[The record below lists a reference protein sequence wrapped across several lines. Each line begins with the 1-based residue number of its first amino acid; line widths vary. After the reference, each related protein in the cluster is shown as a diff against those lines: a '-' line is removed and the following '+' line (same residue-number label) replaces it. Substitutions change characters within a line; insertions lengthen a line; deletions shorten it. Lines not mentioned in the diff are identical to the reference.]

1 MNFAEFQQSQERI
14 LRERESVLDCAET
27 NLYRALAR
35 LSPPATPPPSTTIH
49 RCHLA
54 TEWVACFG
62 FAHET
67 ARRALVSCG
76 VRDSLA
82 ILFQHYAGANSRLW
96 LPRDNYPVYAELARS
111 AGLTTSEFPTLNEI
125 VWPDAKPANAAEI
138 LLLTNPLKPAGC
150 WLNSRD
156 VQQLEAWLAQ
166 DARRRLLLDAVYTF
180 GTEFHPTTLRLLK
193 TRQAILLHS
202 VTKGWLHPRLFGVAL
217 VPEADFATL
226 APVFR
231 AKPPPQPNLSRAREL
246 LTQHRATPAAV
257 ATALACAREKFAAA
271 MPQTIQLPQSGDAP
285 GYFFPVDAPWQILL
299 DRHGILGL
307 PASVFGSQREDITI
321 LSSLK
326 FAA

>member
-1 MNFAEFQQSQERI
+1 MNFAEFQQSREKI

-27 NLYRALAR
+27 NLYRALAC
-35 LSPPATPPPSTTIH
+35 LAPPTFPPPSTTIH
-49 RCHLA
+49 RCHVA
-54 TEWVACFG
+54 AEWAECFG
-62 FAHET
+62 FANET

-111 AGLTTSEFPTLNEI
+111 AELATSEFPTLNDI
-125 VWPDAKPANAAEI
+125 LWPDATPASYAEI
-138 LLLTNPLKPAGC
+138 LLVTNPLKPTGR

-156 VQQLEAWLAQ
+156 VQQLEVWLAQ
-166 DARRRLLLDAVYTF
+166 DASRRLLLDAVYTF

-217 VPEADFATL
+217 VPEADFAML

-231 AKPPPQPNLSRAREL
+231 AKPPPPNLSHAREL

-257 ATALACAREKFAAA
+257 ATALACTREKFAAA
-271 MPQTIQLPQSGDAP
+271 MPQTIQLPACGDAP
-285 GYFFPVDAPWQILL
+285 GYFFPVSAPWQILL

>member
-1 MNFAEFQQSQERI
+1 MNFAEFQQSRGKI

-35 LSPPATPPPSTTIH
+35 LVPPTSPPPTATIH

-54 TEWVACFG
+54 AEWAECFG
-62 FAHET
+62 ITNET
-67 ARRALVSCG
+67 ARRVLVSCG

-82 ILFQHYAGANSRLW
+82 ILFQHYAGANCRLW
-96 LPRDNYPVYAELARS
+96 IPGDNYPVYSDLARA
-111 AGLTTSEFPTLNEI
+111 AGLATSEFPTLNEI
-125 VWPDAKPANAAEI
+125 IWPDANPASAGEV
-138 LLLTNPLKPAGC
+138 LLVTNPLKPAGR

-166 DARRRLLLDAVYTF
+166 DARRRLLLDAVYAF
-180 GTEFHPTTLRLLK
+180 GTEFHPTTLRLLE

-202 VTKGWLHPRLFGVAL
+202 VTKGWLLPRLFGVAL
-217 VPEADFATL
+217 VPEADFITL

-231 AKPPPQPNLSRAREL
+231 AKPPSQQNLSRAREL

-257 ATALACAREKFAAA
+257 ATALACARKQFVAA
-271 MPQTIQLPQSGDAP
+271 MPQTIQLPTGGDAP
-285 GYFFPVDAPWQILL
+285 GYFFPVGVPWQTLL
-299 DRHGILGL
+299 DRHGVLGL
-307 PASVFGSQREDITI
+307 PASVFGSQREDIAI

-326 FAA
+326 FTA

>member
-1 MNFAEFQQSQERI
+1 MNFAEFQQSREQI
-14 LRERESVLDCAET
+14 LRARESVLDCAET
-27 NLYRALAR
+27 NLYHALVR
-35 LSPPATPPPSTTIH
+35 LAPQTSPSPSTTIH

-54 TEWVACFG
+54 AEWAQCFG
-62 FAHET
+62 FANET
-67 ARRALVSCG
+67 AGRALVSSG

-82 ILFQHYAGANSRLW
+82 ILFQHYAGAKFRLW
-96 LPRDNYPVYAELARS
+96 LPSDNYPVYAELART
-111 AGLTTSEFPTLNEI
+111 AGLTISEFPTLNEI
-125 VWPDAKPANAAEI
+125 VWPDATPASTAEI
-138 LLLTNPLKPAGC
+138 LLVTNPLKPAGR
-150 WLNSRD
+150 WLNSLD

-180 GTEFHPTTLRLLK
+180 GTEFNPTTLHLLK
-193 TRQAILLHS
+193 TQQAILLHS

-231 AKPPPQPNLSRAREL
+231 AKPPSQPNLSRAREL
-246 LTQHRATPAAV
+246 LTQYRATPAAV
-257 ATALACAREKFAAA
+257 ATALACAREKFSATI
-271 MPQTIQLPQSGDAP
+271 PQTIQLPAFGDAP
-285 GYFFPVDAPWQILL
+285 GYFFPVNAPWQMLL
-299 DRHGILGL
+299 DHHGILGL